1 MRGIWIRHGVLVL
14 LAGVLLLGCSAHYQ
28 GAMDATR
35 SGQWAYGVPF
45 TGLRFDR
52 ERYLTDAEYRAGFE
66 YGLANSRGANFPT
79 YRDTSGLV
87 REMLRLDELNAQIAA
102 REAAQAQPITP

>member
-1 MRGIWIRHGVLVL
+1 
-14 LAGVLLLGCSAHYQ
+14 
-28 GAMDATR
+28 MDATR

-45 TGLRFDR
+45 IGLRFDR
-52 ERYLTDAEYRAGFE
+52 ERYVTDPEYRAGFD

-87 REMLRLDELNAQIAA
+87 REMLRLDELNAKIAA
-102 REAAQAQPITP
+102 REAAQATPAGP